1 MLPSTSRVAAKALG
15 RSANL
20 ASTAPKALGAAPM
33 QVHGKRTRMERTG
46 PAMRSGYSGVKA
58 TVFGAYGFTGR
69 YLINMLGNEGTTC
82 VIPYRGDDME
92 WRHLKPLGDYGQIV
106 PVPFDPHNEDSI
118 RRAIGDSDVVVNLM
132 GKDFETAHFLPWMT
146 NWSYEQ
152 VNIDLAERVARI
164 AVEHG
169 ASVMV
174 HTSALAANP
183 RSRSRWAAS
192 KGHGERA
199 VRSVCPG
206 ATIVRPAH
214 IFGPEDRFLN
224 MFARMHQLLPR
235 VPLVDGGE
243 RRTQPLWVGDFAL
256 ALKEITLS
264 EDPEVCLGQTYDLA
278 GPDEY
283 TYREI
288 VEYVFETVRAVNHD
302 VANVSPV
309 FAEAVGKALSMLP
322 NPMFTEDTFQ
332 RMMED
337 CILDPTADTKRLHD
351 LRIEATSMEFPGF
364 SFLHGY
370 RSGSHFLDVHESGH
384 SPS

>member
-1 MLPSTSRVAAKALG
+1 
-15 RSANL
+15 
-20 ASTAPKALGAAPM
+20 
-33 QVHGKRTRMERTG
+33 
-46 PAMRSGYSGVKA
+46 
-58 TVFGAYGFTGR
+58 
-69 YLINMLGNEGTTC
+69 
-82 VIPYRGDDME
+82 ME

-256 ALKEITLS
+256 ALKEITLVRAGWGLALLCPPCAWQLTPCFPCVQS

-283 TYREI
+283 TYRE
-288 VEYVFETVRAVNHD
+288 VRCMRWGPLCCHRAPIAHVL
-302 VANVSPV
+302 AQP
-309 FAEAVGKALSMLP
+309 A
-322 NPMFTEDTFQ
+322 
-332 RMMED
+332 D
-337 CILDPTADTKRLHD
+337 C
-351 LRIEATSMEFPGF
+351 
-364 SFLHGY
+364 
-370 RSGSHFLDVHESGH
+370 
-384 SPS
+384 

>member
-1 MLPSTSRVAAKALG
+1 MRAL
-15 RSANL
+15 A
-20 ASTAPKALGAAPM
+20 
-33 QVHGKRTRMERTG
+33 
-46 PAMRSGYSGVKA
+46 
-58 TVFGAYGFTGR
+58 
-69 YLINMLGNEGTTC
+69 GNEGTTC

-174 HTSALAANP
+174 HSSALAANP

-256 ALKEITLS
+256 ALKEITL
-264 EDPEVCLGQTYDLA
+264 
-278 GPDEY
+278 
-283 TYREI
+283 
-288 VEYVFETVRAVNHD
+288 VRAGWGWRCFTLRARGSSHR
-302 VANVSPV
+302 ALRV
-309 FAEAVGKALSMLP
+309 FSRRTPRCALGRRMTWLALTSTHTARYDACDGVKRAA
-322 NPMFTEDTFQ
+322 TERSCACQ
-332 RMMED
+332 PAD
-337 CILDPTADTKRLHD
+337 C
-351 LRIEATSMEFPGF
+351 
-364 SFLHGY
+364 
-370 RSGSHFLDVHESGH
+370 
-384 SPS
+384 